1 MKRMIYIPAIN
12 EMIPDG
18 GVFYRLPV
26 SGKDVVDVICDDDFS
41 TMGEIHY
48 DSKSGP
54 MLAEP
59 FIHHF
64 AGWEVKN

>member
-48 DSKSGP
+48 DSKIGQ
-54 MLAEP
+54 MLSEP

-64 AGWEVKN
+64 AGWEVQN